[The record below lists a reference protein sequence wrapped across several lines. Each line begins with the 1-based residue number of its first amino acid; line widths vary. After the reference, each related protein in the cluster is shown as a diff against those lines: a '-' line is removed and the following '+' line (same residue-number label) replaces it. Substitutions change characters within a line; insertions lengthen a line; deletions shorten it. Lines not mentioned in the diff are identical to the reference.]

1 MSSDACLYLVHIS
14 IYIHLY
20 LSIYLFSEYYYLPSP
35 GPAVD
40 DVVAHCL
47 PTRWRTI
54 VNNRNTT
61 AAAAVIRMLRR
72 AACNVRHRRSGPGEG
87 RGDGGGT
94 RNHFKIRNSCCL
106 FEKLLAQR
114 TQQKETREQKEGK
127 EKKNDENFSVLHL
140 FFSPIENLENAL
152 QKNMLNKCNF
162 RSEFFEISHT
172 VPGAGLFFVGRG
184 VVASYESCLSLFV
197 FGCKSAKYFCEAP
210 MEVSEDAATCVI
222 NHKEFIFRTHS
233 YAFKSSHTQC
243 LHGINNSSS
252 SSNLG
257 HTECH
262 R

>member
-1 MSSDACLYLVHIS
+1 
-14 IYIHLY
+14 
-20 LSIYLFSEYYYLPSP
+20 
-35 GPAVD
+35 
-40 DVVAHCL
+40 
-47 PTRWRTI
+47 
-54 VNNRNTT
+54 
-61 AAAAVIRMLRR
+61 MLRR

-162 RSEFFEISHT
+162 RSEFFEISRT
-172 VPGAGLFFVGRG
+172 VPGAGFFCGVGGGGKLRK
-184 VVASYESCLSLFV
+184 LSQPLRV
-197 FGCKSAKYFCEAP
+197 GCKSAKYFCQAP

-243 LHGINNSSS
+243 LHGINNN

-257 HTECH
+257 QHTECH

>member
-1 MSSDACLYLVHIS
+1 MGEALGTTLKYVILVVF
-14 IYIHLY
+14 L
-20 LSIYLFSEYYYLPSP
+20 
-35 GPAVD
+35 
-40 DVVAHCL
+40 
-47 PTRWRTI
+47 
-54 VNNRNTT
+54 RNFW
-61 AAAAVIRMLRR
+61 
-72 AACNVRHRRSGPGEG
+72 HREHNKKKHENKKR
-87 RGDGGGT
+87 
-94 RNHFKIRNSCCL
+94 
-106 FEKLLAQR
+106 
-114 TQQKETREQKEGK
+114 K

-162 RSEFFEISHT
+162 RSEFFEISRT
-172 VPGAGLFFVGRG
+172 VPGAGFFCGVG

-197 FGCKSAKYFCEAP
+197 FGCKSAKYFCQAP

-243 LHGINNSSS
+243 LHGINNNS

>member
-1 MSSDACLYLVHIS
+1 MKRKLIINSIIVWAKLTDSTNFDKPNANVKRCLPISCIS

-87 RGDGGGT
+87 RADGGGT

-162 RSEFFEISHT
+162 RSEFFEISRT
-172 VPGAGLFFVGRG
+172 VPGAGFFCGVGGGGKLRKLPQPLRFWLQIRQIFLPG
-184 VVASYESCLSLFV
+184 TDGGQRRRCNL
-197 FGCKSAKYFCEAP
+197 CNKS
-210 MEVSEDAATCVI
+210 
-222 NHKEFIFRTHS
+222 
-233 YAFKSSHTQC
+233 
-243 LHGINNSSS
+243 
-252 SSNLG
+252 
-257 HTECH
+257 
-262 R
+262 